1 LKDQI
6 DEIFQ
11 RAKEGKALFQDRKAL
26 SPEYIPEN
34 LPFRT
39 KQISEVAEVLAPAL
53 HQSKPSNLLLYGK
66 TGTGKTAVAR
76 RVVQRLAEQSNG
88 TIQTPYVNTRIVGTE
103 YRTLSEIAA
112 QLGIEVPFTGL
123 SIGELVSRIFK
134 GIQSKGANVVLVLD
148 EIDYLVNAY
157 NDDILYEF
165 TRAGERI
172 TPGFLSLIGI
182 SNNLTFKEGLDP
194 RVLSSLGEEELVFPP
209 YTTEELRSIL
219 SERSAVAFRPD
230 AVPETTINLCAALAG
245 SEHGDARRAVDL
257 LRVAG
262 EVAEREGLPQVDEA
276 CLRKASDKVERDR
289 IQEALSTLP
298 LQNKIIILAA
308 SKFASG
314 SNTGELYLAYTNL
327 ARKSG
332 VEVLTQRRV
341 SGILAEL
348 DLLGLIE
355 ATVVSKGRR
364 GRTKRIKILIDD
376 ETIARVAR
384 GDAQLLDVL

>member
-1 LKDQI
+1 MKDQI

-11 RAKEGKALFQDRKAL
+11 KGEGGQ
-26 SPEYIPEN
+26 SPLPRQEGPLTRGIPGN

-103 YRTLSEIAA
+103 DRTLSDIAA

-134 GIQSKGANVVLVLD
+134 GIQSKEANVVLILD
-148 EIDYLVNAY
+148 EIDYLVNVY

-182 SNNLTFKEGLDP
+182 SNNLTFKEGLD
-194 RVLSSLGEEELVFPP
+194 
-209 YTTEELRSIL
+209 
-219 SERSAVAFRPD
+219 
-230 AVPETTINLCAALAG
+230 
-245 SEHGDARRAVDL
+245 
-257 LRVAG
+257 
-262 EVAEREGLPQVDEA
+262 
-276 CLRKASDKVERDR
+276 
-289 IQEALSTLP
+289 
-298 LQNKIIILAA
+298 
-308 SKFASG
+308 
-314 SNTGELYLAYTNL
+314 
-327 ARKSG
+327 
-332 VEVLTQRRV
+332 
-341 SGILAEL
+341 
-348 DLLGLIE
+348 
-355 ATVVSKGRR
+355 
-364 GRTKRIKILIDD
+364 
-376 ETIARVAR
+376 AR
-384 GDAQLLDVL
+384 GP